1 MGLQVEGI
9 TRSQFWNPWVI
20 LLKKGAVLPPEIC
33 NYLSKLGIEEHKFK
47 TYYYRNEQDFKAI
60 CSDMEAERQRL
71 LRTIN
76 EQLGLEGDSALS
88 VEMLEG
94 GKTNPAISLK
104 YKEFIK
110 NLRSFAHSKKHS
122 FVKAKCLKFLLYV
135 RNCVMH
141 PDQNFCK
148 LLLLLFLLYA
158 LHLDSLLLFEMPLE
172 HNNSF
177 CSLIIG
183 ILESCFSTQ
192 RISKI
197 LKKSLQ
203 KHGLRTEIGEFS
215 FRTKADNVPD
225 LINLFPRIFSEFLSK
240 LRETP
245 LEAPQKAQY
254 EWAIHILGITQRL
267 FRQLS
272 KLNNLKTIVMKEIQ
286 CAIGAGCMLL
296 SCFLLLKRDV
306 GHNTFTLTKKIPMNM
321 IQDMELE
328 LIDSDPPRYLGQG
341 SVASTQGTEG
351 FNKFTIGEQNRV
363 DRKRKRLWS
372 SVGEAQNVVGF
383 VGEFLHPQN
392 LRQSAAHG
400 LSRDRFRLES
410 TVKRARLKKEHE
422 ESKEQ
427 QDVTKIQW
435 WSEIVTK
442 GESTCQFCEQRRES
456 LAPLYTFP
464 CFMHIRNN
472 HEEVLSP
479 LNLTSQSSICRTC
492 GMKLWTYSSSV

>member
-1 MGLQVEGI
+1 M
-9 TRSQFWNPWVI
+9 
-20 LLKKGAVLPPEIC
+20 
-33 NYLSKLGIEEHKFK
+33 
-47 TYYYRNEQDFKAI
+47 
-60 CSDMEAERQRL
+60 
-71 LRTIN
+71 
-76 EQLGLEGDSALS
+76 
-88 VEMLEG
+88 
-94 GKTNPAISLK
+94 
-104 YKEFIK
+104 
-110 NLRSFAHSKKHS
+110 
-122 FVKAKCLKFLLYV
+122 KAKCLKFLLYV

-203 KHGLRTEIGEFS
+203 KHGLRTEIGKFS
-215 FRTKADNVPD
+215 FRTKADDVPD
-225 LINLFPRIFSEFLSK
+225 LMNLFPRIFSEFLSK

-328 LIDSDPPRYLGQG
+328 LIDSDPPR
-341 SVASTQGTEG
+341 
-351 FNKFTIGEQNRV
+351 
-363 DRKRKRLWS
+363 
-372 SVGEAQNVVGF
+372 
-383 VGEFLHPQN
+383 
-392 LRQSAAHG
+392 
-400 LSRDRFRLES
+400 
-410 TVKRARLKKEHE
+410 
-422 ESKEQ
+422 
-427 QDVTKIQW
+427 
-435 WSEIVTK
+435 
-442 GESTCQFCEQRRES
+442 
-456 LAPLYTFP
+456 
-464 CFMHIRNN
+464 
-472 HEEVLSP
+472 
-479 LNLTSQSSICRTC
+479 
-492 GMKLWTYSSSV
+492 